1 MISDFKEKETLTTTT
16 NKLDTDWLE
25 MNHFAASPISE
36 RKITKEFGNP
46 ARDKVRQPPGSPL
59 SFSLTEATEI
69 KFVMTLK
76 RTNGKKACHL
86 FKHLAKC
93 ANLVKLTPLILG
105 SCFLDCCFFATKLPQ
120 IPLLHYFGCLQCEIF
135 FL

>member
-46 ARDKVRQPPGSPL
+46 ARDKVRQPPWVASQFQLNGGNGNQICYDFETHEWKESL
-59 SFSLTEATEI
+59 SFVLN
-69 KFVMTLK
+69 TLQ
-76 RTNGKKACHL
+76 N
-86 FKHLAKC
+86 
-93 ANLVKLTPLILG
+93 VLIL
-105 SCFLDCCFFATKLPQ
+105 
-120 IPLLHYFGCLQCEIF
+120 
-135 FL
+135 